1 MKRFYQVLRY
11 LVLFAI
17 ACLLLWFSFRGVH
30 WSDFSEG
37 LKSANY
43 GWIAAS
49 MVIGITAFL
58 VRAAR
63 WRLIMLP
70 LGKNIKLSDTW
81 HGVNIGYLTN
91 FAVPRA
97 GEIARCG
104 VITRRNGIPFESV
117 AGTVVLERSVD
128 LLSMVLIFFSVMI
141 FSWDRFGTFLSSEI
155 IEAVR
160 QKFSVNIFWI
170 AGAIL
175 LSLIVFFYII
185 YRYRKRHPFLGKI
198 TSIVKGIF
206 AGVMSGF
213 RMPQKWM
220 FLFYTLLLWTCY
232 WLMSW
237 TTILAFPAVVG
248 LGPNDALFLMLVG
261 GFGWVVPVQGGIG
274 AYHFIISLALTSIYG
289 ISQTTGVVFATISHE
304 SQSLTMIVC
313 GLASF
318 AAISLAS
325 RVKNKVS

>member
-11 LVLFAI
+11 LVLFSI
-17 ACLLLWFSFRGVH
+17 ACLLLWFSFRGVQ

-70 LGKNIKLSDTW
+70 LGKNVKLSDTW

-117 AGTVVLERSVD
+117 AGTVVLERSID
-128 LLSMVLIFFSVMI
+128 LLSMGLIFLSVMF
-141 FSWDRFGTFLSSEI
+141 FSWDRFGSFLSSEI
-155 IEAVR
+155 IDAVR
-160 QKFSVNIFWI
+160 QKFSINILWV
-170 AGAIL
+170 AAAIL
-175 LSLIVFFYII
+175 LSLVVFLYLI

-198 TSIVKGIF
+198 TSVVKGII
-206 AGVMSGF
+206 AGVVSGF

-220 FLFYTLLLWTCY
+220 FLLFTLLLWICY

-237 TTILAFPAVVG
+237 TTILAFPAVGG

-318 AAISLAS
+318 AAVSLAT
-325 RVKNKVS
+325 RAKNKIS